1 MKLLTMLATA
11 VAFAANAIG
20 HAPSAQSEPM
30 VQKTSSFD
38 LLVRLPLAQAAALF
52 GPEGERAWAGNDWKP
67 EFIYP
72 QPARDELG
80 AVFSISHG
88 QHRSIWVTT
97 AFDLDA
103 RHFQYV
109 YFMPDILVTTIDVR
123 FNVIGPELSGV
134 HVSYTRTALTPAGN
148 EHVAALA
155 AGDSTA
161 GREWQEALDDYLR
174 QRH

>member
-1 MKLLTMLATA
+1 VKILIVLATA

-20 HAPSAQSEPM
+20 HAPSAQPEPI
-30 VQKTSSFD
+30 VQRTSSFD
-38 LLVRLPLAQAAALF
+38 LVVRLPLAQAAALF
-52 GPEGERAWAGNDWKP
+52 GPQGERAWAGNDWNP

-88 QHRSIWVTT
+88 QHRAIWVTT
-97 AFDLDA
+97 AFDIDA

-109 YFMPDILVTTIDVR
+109 YFIPDTLVTTIDVR
-123 FNVIGPELSGV
+123 FNAIGPELSGV
-134 HVSYTRTALTPAGN
+134 HVSYTRTALTSEGN

-161 GREWQEALDDYLR
+161 GREWQQAIDDYLR